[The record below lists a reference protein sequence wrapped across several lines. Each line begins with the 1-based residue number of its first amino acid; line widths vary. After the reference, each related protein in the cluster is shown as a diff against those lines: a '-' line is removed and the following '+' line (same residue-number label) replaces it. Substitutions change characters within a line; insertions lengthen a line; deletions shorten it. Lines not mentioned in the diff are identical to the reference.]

1 MNWFRKTIFSPRFWL
16 GLPKFS
22 HTPSEL
28 SVTVVIPAWNEAETI
43 ADTIESLHRQ
53 IYKHKLIVVNDR
65 STDATSD
72 IAHYLSNKYAGLYD
86 IQVIDVEENTGSKSQ
101 ALNKA
106 TPYIETD
113 IFVCV
118 DADTE
123 LDPDSLGRLMR
134 AFNNPNVQVASGFV
148 VSKHD
153 DNFWQKARRG
163 EYIVGQAITKS
174 AQENLNAVL
183 VASGCFFAIRSDFLR
198 EHGFDHSTMAEDMD
212 LTWTAVEDGG
222 DVAFVQDAFC
232 YVTDP
237 HNWQLYNKQLYRWY
251 AGLFQCI
258 KKRQYDLFSRN
269 PKLGFAVYFYTLS
282 AFMGIPFWVF
292 FIVYGIMTSPGAA
305 IILTIAMYLML
316 FFSAYLHGVWNGY
329 NVQKY
334 PTYVAA
340 MMLVAFVNYTIF
352 IRAAINE
359 LVLNNTLNVWFK
371 GH

>member
-1 MNWFRKTIFSPRFWL
+1 MNWFRKTVFSPRFWL

-43 ADTIESLHRQ
+43 TATVESLKVQ
-53 IYKHKLIVVNDR
+53 TYKHKLIIVNDR
-65 STDATSD
+65 STDDTSA

-86 IQVIDVEENTGSKSQ
+86 IQVVDVEEKAGSKSQ

-106 TPYIETD
+106 IPYIESD

-123 LDPDSLGRLMR
+123 LDKDSLARLMR

-153 DNFWQKARRG
+153 DNFWQMARRG

-183 VASGCFFAIRSDFLR
+183 VASGCFFAIRSDLLR

-212 LTWTAVEDGG
+212 LTWTAVEAGG

-237 HNWQLYNKQLYRWY
+237 HNWQLYDKQLYRWY

-258 KKRQYDLFSRN
+258 KKRRYDLFSRN

-282 AFMGIPFWVF
+282 SLIGVPVWIAFIIWMAAV
-292 FIVYGIMTSPGAA
+292 SPGGL
-305 IILTIAMYLML
+305 IVFTIFMYLL
-316 FFSAYLHGVWNGY
+316 LLVPAYFHGVWNGY
-329 NVQKY
+329 DVRRY

-340 MMLVAFVNYTIF
+340 TMIGGFVNYTIF
-352 IRAAINE
+352 VRAAINE
-359 LVLNNTLNVWFK
+359 LVLNNTLKVWVK

>member
-1 MNWFRKTIFSPRFWL
+1 MNWFRKTVFSPRFWL

-22 HTPSEL
+22 PAPSNL
-28 SVTVVIPAWNEAETI
+28 TVTVVIPAWNEAETI
-43 ADTIESLHRQ
+43 ATTIESIRAQ
-53 IYKHKLIVVNDR
+53 NYEHKLIVVNDR

-72 IAHYLSNKYAGLYD
+72 IAHYLSDKYAGLYD
-86 IQVIDVEENTGSKSQ
+86 IQVIDVEEKAGSKSQ

-106 TPYIETD
+106 IPYIETD

-123 LDPDSLGRLMR
+123 LDVDSLGRLMR

-183 VASGCFFAIRSDFLR
+183 VASGCFFAIRSDLLR
-198 EHGFDHSTMAEDMD
+198 NHGFDHSTMAEDMD

-237 HNWQLYNKQLYRWY
+237 HNWQLYDKQLYRWY

-258 KKRQYDLFSRN
+258 KKRRYNLFSRN
-269 PKLGFAVYFYTLS
+269 PKLGVAVYFYTLS
-282 AFMGIPFWVF
+282 SLIGVPIWVSFMVF
-292 FIVYGIMTSPGAA
+292 MMATSPGAM
-305 IILTIAMYLML
+305 IVFTLLMYLLL
-316 FFSAYLHGVWNGY
+316 FIPAYFHGMANRQDVS
-329 NVQKY
+329 KY
-334 PTYVAA
+334 PVYVAA
-340 MMLVAFVNYTIF
+340 MMVGGFVNYYIF
-352 IRAAINE
+352 LRAAVNE
-359 LVLNNTLNVWFK
+359 LLLDKTLKVWVK